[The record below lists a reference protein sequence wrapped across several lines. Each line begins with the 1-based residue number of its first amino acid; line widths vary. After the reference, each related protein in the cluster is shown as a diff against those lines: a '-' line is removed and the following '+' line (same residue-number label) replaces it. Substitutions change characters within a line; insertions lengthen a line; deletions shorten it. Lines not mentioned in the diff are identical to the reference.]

1 MSGRPPA
8 RLPRV
13 YQREFV
19 LLRRSREPFTR
30 EDLHAR
36 VEASIRD
43 CLAAVC
49 LWDDSWQIG
58 DYRFLVLSVDLGG
71 GVVMFA
77 QFWSEPQEPVRWEMS
92 SGHWSPE
99 ATAYVRSGP
108 GAWISARGFVLEPN
122 GNYAKDIDVPDEAAV
137 ASLAREVVD
146 LFYDAFGYR
155 GRRRLEAR
163 IASASRAIPAW
174 VYIALTPDDLVKIL
188 NTAGFKARVRRE
200 DEDAALATVA
210 VRWSG
215 IKGIVLMSDQPEG
228 QQVYTLLELGPDVD
242 VLRHEGLSLSDE
254 VDILTIPLNGGVT
267 AEWLV
272 GQLAMWFKR
281 QQATKQARQA
291 KKAAKSIPPSERLH

>member
-1 MSGRPPA
+1 
-8 RLPRV
+8 
-13 YQREFV
+13 
-19 LLRRSREPFTR
+19 
-30 EDLHAR
+30 
-36 VEASIRD
+36 
-43 CLAAVC
+43 
-49 LWDDSWQIG
+49 
-58 DYRFLVLSVDLGG
+58 
-71 GVVMFA
+71 FA

-215 IKGIVLMSDQPEG
+215 IKGIVLTSDPPEG
-228 QQVYTLLELGPDVD
+228 QQVDALLELGPDVD
-242 VLRHEGLSLSDE
+242 VLRHEALSLSDE

-291 KKAAKSIPPSERLH
+291 KKA